1 MTKNK
6 AADAIRNRKENTDY
20 SLARR
25 NIKRGGAEMK
35 KACIGLG
42 IVISMIFLCLP
53 CLAQE
58 KFPSKPIYI
67 VVGQAAG
74 GSTDIIARSLDP
86 FLNKELKVPIVVQN
100 QTGAGG
106 DIANNFVWKAK
117 PDGYT
122 LIMTV
127 IPSYVIR
134 ELIKRQ
140 NFEVLKMTF
149 IYGIAGGDFNAIS
162 VAFGSPIKNFNDLKK
177 AASEKMLS
185 VGGVTSGSN
194 SWYAYTM
201 MREKTGIKFKYVPY
215 NSGTEAAMAAVGGH
229 VDLAITSIISVVQ
242 PAHNK
247 QLRILAGFGDKRDPM
262 FPDVPM
268 MVEFGYKD
276 MYFATRQGLAGPPGM
291 PKEIVDII
299 ASAAAKAVRDPKFKE
314 IADKQGFTVDPMAGP
329 EFYKWSMEIHE
340 QAKKILGQAGELAK

>member
-1 MTKNK
+1 
-6 AADAIRNRKENTDY
+6 
-20 SLARR
+20 
-25 NIKRGGAEMK
+25 MK

-42 IVISMIFLCLP
+42 VVVSMIFFCLP
-53 CLAQE
+53 SFAQE

-67 VVGQAAG
+67 IVGQAAG
-74 GSTDIIARSLDP
+74 GSTDIIARSLEP

-127 IPSYVIR
+127 IPSYAIR
-134 ELIKRQ
+134 ELIKKQ

-149 IYGIAGGDFNAIS
+149 VYGIAGGDFNAIA
-162 VAFGSPIKNFNDLKK
+162 VASNSPIKNFDDLKK

-185 VGGVTSGSN
+185 VGGTTPGSN
-194 SWYAYTM
+194 SWYAYIM

-215 NSGTEAAMAAVGGH
+215 NSGTQAALAAVGGH
-229 VDLAITSIISVVQ
+229 VDLAITSIISLVR
-242 PAHNK
+242 PAKNK
-247 QLRILAGFGDKRDPM
+247 QVRIIAGFGDKRDEM

-276 MYFATRQGLAGPPGM
+276 MHFSTRQGLAGPPGM
-291 PKEIVDII
+291 PKEIVDVIGNGT
-299 ASAAAKAVRDPKFKE
+299 AKAVRDPKFEE
-314 IADKQGFTVDPMAGP
+314 IAKRQGFTLDPMPGP
-329 EFYKWSMEIHE
+329 EFYKWTDEIHE
-340 QAKKILGQAGELAK
+340 QAKNILGHAGELAK